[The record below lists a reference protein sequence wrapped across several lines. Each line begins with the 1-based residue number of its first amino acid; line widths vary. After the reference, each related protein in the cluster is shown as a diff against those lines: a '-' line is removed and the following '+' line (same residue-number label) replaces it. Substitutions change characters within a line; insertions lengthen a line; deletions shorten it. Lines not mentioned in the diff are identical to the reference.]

1 VSNTTKIGYREAFRH
16 RFLHRTRAYAAR
28 DQYGR
33 SKQPTKQYLD
43 IVGRAY
49 LVSIGNASSSGVD
62 LSLKECCGWE
72 RRSAVGQTEKNSVR
86 AYVFRSSPESGRC
99 SIQSTLSCQQN
110 GRVSMLL
117 SCVPTAL
124 PDTAADVLQLWS
136 PRTFARVGVMPCPLP
151 RMNRLHG
158 SVPTDR

>member
-1 VSNTTKIGYREAFRH
+1 MRSSCLVTYSPLPHLLLHSALYLHPVVAVVSSGADSCGSIRTCSDATRH

-72 RRSAVGQTEKNSVR
+72 RRSAVGHDAT
-86 AYVFRSSPESGRC
+86 
-99 SIQSTLSCQQN
+99 
-110 GRVSMLL
+110 
-117 SCVPTAL
+117 
-124 PDTAADVLQLWS
+124 
-136 PRTFARVGVMPCPLP
+136 
-151 RMNRLHG
+151 
-158 SVPTDR
+158 